1 MRSTGRLPYVSEK
14 GPTSGAVI
22 PQVMKVTA
30 ASCPATAIEVLNS
43 SANSTRRGPSIRLTA
58 LTKNMVAA
66 NKRSV
71 DDETPCCWTVVKAP
85 PRRTRRSRLPSPLVA
100 AFTATPFRGLGL
112 PAVTSG
118 SRFRVTHRLPQ
129 SSNPEIS
136 AIVVQSPMF
145 SSVFPKRNLTSQGN
159 GLSSDSAS
167 AIAITA
173 PDSNTLGLTERPER
187 YFSASSFGL
196 ITSVTKF
203 HHEDSYRG
211 NADQSR
217 ATTSY
222 FQPTV
227 PIPTPSTQDR

>member
-1 MRSTGRLPYVSEK
+1 MDCGQNYSA
-14 GPTSGAVI
+14 TSL
-22 PQVMKVTA
+22 KVQ
-30 ASCPATAIEVLNS
+30 AS
-43 SANSTRRGPSIRLTA
+43 
-58 LTKNMVAA
+58 
-66 NKRSV
+66 
-71 DDETPCCWTVVKAP
+71 
-85 PRRTRRSRLPSPLVA
+85 
-100 AFTATPFRGLGL
+100 L
-112 PAVTSG
+112 PAHG
-118 SRFRVTHRLPQ
+118 RIHC
-129 SSNPEIS
+129 S
-136 AIVVQSPMF
+136 AIQRPWPSCCNLWLHIQGNASATSIVKPRDACYCSPKF
-145 SSVFPKRNLTSQGN
+145 QAKFHVPKADLTSQGN

-211 NADQSR
+211 NPDQSR

-222 FQPTV
+222 FQPTI